1 VTDIH
6 RLVARERRQSD
17 AAAEMLAL
25 LRRLEWSGHGGWE
38 GEDAT
43 CPSCDGFRDEVKVSG
58 LPSREHGHRPGCRLA
73 ATLARHTRPERR
85 PTQAECHP
93 DRPVRARGL
102 CRSCWG
108 KAERAGT
115 LARHARK
122 AVTEGD
128 VRSILAALGEF
139 TTSEAAAALDIST
152 EAVRPWL
159 RRYAERLTSPTKA
172 EPECRWRWTDSLRSG
187 VSTGDSPAAGPSR
200 AQRVASRDQPSRR
213 GV

>member
-25 LRRLEWSGHGGWE
+25 LRRLEWSG
-38 GEDAT
+38 EDAT
-43 CPSCDGFRDEVKVSG
+43 CPSCGGAD
-58 LPSREHGHRPGCRLA
+58 GHRDLCLIA
-73 ATLARHTRPERR
+73 AILRRHTRGKRR

-93 DRPVRARGL
+93 DRLACARGL
-102 CRSCWG
+102 CRPCWVR
-108 KAERAGT
+108 ARDAGT
-115 LARHARK
+115 LGRYARK
-122 AVTEGD
+122 SVTEDD
-128 VRSILAALGEF
+128 VRMVLSALGEC
-139 TTSEAAAALDIST
+139 TTTEAAEALEVT
-152 EAVRPWL
+152 PQVARTWL
-159 RRYAERLTSPTKA
+159 RRFATRLTPDGLPA
-172 EPECRWRWTDSLRSG
+172 RWRWTDPASPG